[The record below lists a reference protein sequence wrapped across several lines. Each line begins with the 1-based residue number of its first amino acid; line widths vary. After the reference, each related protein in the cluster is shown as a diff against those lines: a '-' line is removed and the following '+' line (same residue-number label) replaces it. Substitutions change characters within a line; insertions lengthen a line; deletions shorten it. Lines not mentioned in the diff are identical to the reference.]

1 MCDWKPGPR
10 CFTHYAPHFAKAQDE
25 YNAALLLAMYE
36 TANGGEV
43 SAATRRLLDEKFLA
57 YMHAQKEFYT
67 SPKARDQFLERAIQ
81 QRIDMLSGEMTV
93 ENKELQEIIMD
104 HQRRNLDM
112 LEKQAVDGAHRWD
125 QAKLASKI
133 ANDRNENAL
142 ERGIFSEAA
151 YSAEEIAQV
160 DIRQWD
166 RACPDGELIL
176 DGFEDKLQL
185 SDATGIHRE
194 LTITRHV
201 RIETPTGERVHLDIE
216 ARIMQKTKG
225 SSSYTV
231 EYLIK
236 QDGET
241 LGILIPNSAVQDA
254 YYNVGAVYE
263 ARPAVR
269 EPWQDLHKGI
279 RLRKNDWDHFA
290 RANELTDE
298 ELAEIKSN
306 HARTHQIL
314 TSSAEAGDT
323 AMFSRHN
330 AFNSKVNRTHRGH
343 RHNSTT
349 EQFVTEQGART
360 SFNSV
365 SGAKEN
371 VAQTLG
377 SLDSMLLDVAVKAR
391 RQGIRTY
398 AAEQFGAMDKSARDR
413 VEAES
418 REIMANEPERLQPKS
433 RSEKRNR
440 GGGRDRVER
449 NLARE
454 QRRANQFADSPVVAA
469 RRKEAVERGNSAMAK
484 MQQTQ
489 GGLVYS
495 ARVEPER
502 KPVDPS
508 DFHAGHFYRVSVT
521 QAGGS
526 KKWVSVPFTQE
537 GKLAGGLKAYKHP
550 AKPGMVVIRKGQKA
564 VVVVSAEQFDA
575 MADVRR

>member
-1 MCDWKPGPR
+1 MVPVVL
-10 CFTHYAPHFAKAQDE
+10 AQAD
-25 YNAALLLAMYE
+25 AL
-36 TANGGEV
+36 V
-43 SAATRRLLDEKFLA
+43 
-57 YMHAQKEFYT
+57 
-67 SPKARDQFLERAIQ
+67 QFLPG
-81 QRIDMLSGEMTV
+81 LS
-93 ENKELQEIIMD
+93 
-104 HQRRNLDM
+104 
-112 LEKQAVDGAHRWD
+112 
-125 QAKLASKI
+125 
-133 ANDRNENAL
+133 
-142 ERGIFSEAA
+142 
-151 YSAEEIAQV
+151 
-160 DIRQWD
+160 
-166 RACPDGELIL
+166 
-176 DGFEDKLQL
+176 
-185 SDATGIHRE
+185 
-194 LTITRHV
+194 
-201 RIETPTGERVHLDIE
+201 
-216 ARIMQKTKG
+216 
-225 SSSYTV
+225 
-231 EYLIK
+231 
-236 QDGET
+236 DGET

-263 ARPAVR
+263 NRPAVR
-269 EPWQDLHKGI
+269 EPWQELHKGI

-323 AMFSRHN
+323 TMFSRHN

-349 EQFVTEQGART
+349 EQFVAEQGART

-391 RQGIRTY
+391 RQGINTY

-469 RRKEAVERGNSAMAK
+469 RRKAEVERGNSAMAK

-489 GGLVYS
+489 GGLIYS

-508 DFHAGHFYRVSVT
+508 DFHAGHFYRVSST

-564 VVVVSAEQFDA
+564 VVVVSAAQFDA
-575 MADVRR
+575 MADVSR